1 MIPAS
6 HFCLSQRRK
15 GTKAGYA
22 GVWFFWFV
30 VLDWEARGLGLGIG
44 AADAIGFTESYPLV
58 LSPRLSPAAASGP

>member
-22 GVWFFWFV
+22 GVCFFWFV
-30 VLDWEARGLGLGIG
+30 VLDWEARGLGLPASLLYAVTGPG
-44 AADAIGFTESYPLV
+44 L
-58 LSPRLSPAAASGP
+58 RLSQRLGAHKGLAGGDC